1 MYRLNARLGYWTR
14 LFVAYSHISFA
25 YGSKALALCWVS
37 RNYPMR
43 FQHSEKV
50 LELSPGYSR
59 ALTILRR
66 MQASCMMHLNKN
78 VGFEDQR
85 LTAIMD
91 G

>member
-1 MYRLNARLGYWTR
+1 
-14 LFVAYSHISFA
+14 
-25 YGSKALALCWVS
+25 
-37 RNYPMR
+37 MR
-43 FQHSEKV
+43 FQHSGKV